1 MLAIVFAVMLQQAD
15 YGLVVLPPPPPP
27 PASGQVVWEEPSPA
41 PVAAALVE
49 IPSIPD
55 SARADPYGYERAEC
69 SPLIRKASESME
81 ACQARVRTALAANL
95 GDALP
100 PGLAP
105 AGAPDECRL
114 AGAGDRYALQC
125 GAPDR
130 PARADVRPQERI
142 CESRPQA
149 RPQGGVAWTEEC
161 RPADGR
167 PAAEDGLKIRLG
179 GD

>member
-1 MLAIVFAVMLQQAD
+1 MLAIVFAVMLQQAA
-15 YGLVVLPPPPPP
+15 G
-27 PASGQVVWEEPSPA
+27 GQVVWEAPPPPPVVA
-41 PVAAALVE
+41 PVVVPA
-49 IPSIPD
+49 IPD

-69 SPLIRKASESME
+69 SPLIRKSTETME
-81 ACQARVRTALAANL
+81 ACQARVRIALAANL
-95 GDALP
+95 GAALP

-114 AGAGDRYALQC
+114 AAAGDRYALQC
-125 GAPDR
+125 GGQDR
-130 PARADVRPQERI
+130 PARADVRPQEQT

-167 PAAEDGLKIRLG
+167 APIQDGLKVSLF
-179 GD
+179 GDD

>member
-1 MLAIVFAVMLQQAD
+1 MLAIVFAVMLQQAAPMPAT
-15 YGLVVLPPPPPP
+15 GQVVWEAPPPPP
-27 PASGQVVWEEPSPA
+27 PAA
-41 PVAAALVE
+41 PVE
-49 IPSIPD
+49 IPAIPD

-69 SPLIRKASESME
+69 SPLIRKAAESME

-95 GDALP
+95 GADLP

-114 AGAGDRYALQC
+114 AAAGDRYALQC

-130 PARADVRPQERI
+130 PVRAAVTPQEQT
-142 CESRPQA
+142 CESRPRA

-167 PAAEDGLKIRLG
+167 APTQEGLRIKLG

>member
-1 MLAIVFAVMLQQAD
+1 MLAIVFAVMLQQAA
-15 YGLVVLPPPPPP
+15 PPA
-27 PASGQVVWEEPSPA
+27 ASGQVVWETPPPPAPAA
-41 PVAAALVE
+41 PVA

-55 SARADPYGYERAEC
+55 SARTDPYGYERAEC
-69 SPLIRKASESME
+69 SPLIRKSTETLE
-81 ACQARVRTALAANL
+81 ACQARVRFALAANL

-105 AGAPDECRL
+105 AGTPDECRQE
-114 AGAGDRYALQC
+114 AAGDRYALQC

-130 PARADVRPQERI
+130 PARPVVTPQEQT
-142 CESRPQA
+142 CESRPRA
-149 RPQGGVAWTEEC
+149 RPEGGVAWTEEC

-167 PAAEDGLKIRLG
+167 APTREGLRIRLG

>member
-1 MLAIVFAVMLQQAD
+1 MLAIVFAVLLQQAA
-15 YGLVVLPPPPPP
+15 
-27 PASGQVVWEEPSPA
+27 PAATGQVLWEEPAPPPVVAPPA
-41 PVAAALVE
+41 E
-49 IPSIPD
+49 IPVIPD

-81 ACQARVRTALAANL
+81 ACQARVRSALAANL

-114 AGAGDRYALQC
+114 AAAGDRYALQC

-130 PARADVRPQERI
+130 PARADVRLQEQT

-149 RPQGGVAWTEEC
+149 RPNGGVVWTEEC
-161 RPADGR
+161 RPADGS
-167 PAAEDGLKIRLG
+167 PPAEDGLKIRLG